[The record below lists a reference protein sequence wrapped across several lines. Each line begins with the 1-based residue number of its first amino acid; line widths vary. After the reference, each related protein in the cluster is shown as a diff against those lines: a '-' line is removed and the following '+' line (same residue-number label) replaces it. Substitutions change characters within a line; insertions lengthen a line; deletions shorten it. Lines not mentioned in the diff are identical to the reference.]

1 MKYPGSGAIAGVLIV
16 LFSIA
21 GAPGQDVAVTSN
33 GTVLSGGPPP
43 TEARHALQDRIEQ
56 ESAGRIT
63 LLDFKP
69 ITTKFADVELEGRTF
84 CEVQFEA
91 RIGFTESCRWAI
103 QFGGR
108 PLTFKT
114 LKPGEQS
121 PGVSSMTGQVIE
133 VSEKS
138 EQFYLHGSV
147 WFTPGTNGW
156 RRAGFGKSGTPV
168 ATLGAQNDACIAN
181 LKRLGLA
188 FRLWSA
194 DNGDHYPFNVSTN
207 AGGTLEACA
216 RGNDGFDANGFR
228 HFQVLSNELNT
239 PTILVCPADSS
250 KQPTTAFQF
259 LQAAHVSYQVRSG
272 PKIDEA
278 NPAEVLA
285 CCPIHGHVLHG
296 DGSVESKQRKAN

>member
-1 MKYPGSGAIAGVLIV
+1 MKPTRQMKYPGSGAIAGVLIV

-121 PGVSSMTGQVIE
+121 PGVSSMHGPGHR
-133 VSEKS
+133 SFREKR
-138 EQFYLHGSV
+138 
-147 WFTPGTNGW
+147 T
-156 RRAGFGKSGTPV
+156 
-168 ATLGAQNDACIAN
+168 
-181 LKRLGLA
+181 
-188 FRLWSA
+188 
-194 DNGDHYPFNVSTN
+194 
-207 AGGTLEACA
+207 
-216 RGNDGFDANGFR
+216 
-228 HFQVLSNELNT
+228 VLSSWIGLVYPRNER
-239 PTILVCPADSS
+239 VEASR
-250 KQPTTAFQF
+250 FR
-259 LQAAHVSYQVRSG
+259 QVRYASG
-272 PKIDEA
+272 Y
-278 NPAEVLA
+278 VG
-285 CCPIHGHVLHG
+285 C
-296 DGSVESKQRKAN
+296 SK